1 MFRVSRTVPRMA
13 DGELILATGALL
25 AGALL
30 ASLLAGRLRVPG
42 LLLFLALGMLI
53 GSDGL
58 GWIHFN
64 DYEVARTIGIVGL
77 ALILFEGG
85 LSAGYQEIRPVL
97 APAISLATVGT
108 IITALI
114 GGLTAAWLFDLS
126 TLEGM
131 LLGAALAATDGAA
144 IFAVLRESTLRRRL
158 ARTLEGEAGLNDP
171 VAVLLVI
178 GFIDWIQK
186 PDYGIADMALSL
198 VGELL
203 IGAAVGAGIGLLA
216 VRTLRRTR
224 LASAGLYP
232 VASIAIAAL
241 AFGLADVAHGSGF
254 LAVYL
259 AGLAL
264 GSTQIPAKR
273 TIITFHVGLGWL
285 AQVAMFLT
293 LGLLVFPEDLLDVA
307 LEGTALG
314 LVIAVVARPIA
325 TFATTLPFGYSL
337 REQVVLGWAGLRGA
351 LPVVFATFPVI
362 EGVPHSVE
370 FFNIVFFAVVV
381 STLLQ
386 GATFEPLAERLGVT
400 DTEAALPLPL
410 ADAGAMRRLGAEVIE
425 YPVGAEYAIVGSRV
439 RELGLPRDALL
450 NLLIRGDQAL
460 LPRGSTRIESGDR
473 LHLIARQEVAIELRE
488 LMGRWREGPI
498 GARPRPVRKHLTRQT
513 PFVIRPWTNTMG
525 DDGEPSHP
533 AAVHGVDVIDQIRTR
548 RDGRPGAVVLL
559 EDGRYAFTGNVVALG
574 NAHQVQMAARRRL
587 RLSKTD
593 SERAWWREVIGALA
607 APD

>member
-1 MFRVSRTVPRMA
+1 MA
-13 DGELILATGALL
+13 DGELILATGAVL

-53 GSDGL
+53 GSEGT
-58 GWIHFN
+58 GWIDFGSGAD
-64 DYEVARTIGIVGL
+64 DYETARTIGIVGL

-97 APAISLATVGT
+97 PAAISLATVGT

-114 GGLTAAWLFDLS
+114 GGLAAAWLFDLS

-144 IFAVLRESTLRRRL
+144 IFAVLRASTLRRKL

-186 PDYGIADMALSL
+186 PDYGLGDMALSL

-203 IGAAVGAGIGLLA
+203 IGAAVGAALGYLA
-216 VRTLRRTR
+216 IQALRRIR

-259 AGLAL
+259 VGLAL
-264 GSTQIPAKR
+264 GSTQLPAKR
-273 TIITFHVGLGWL
+273 TIVTFHVGLGWL

-293 LGLLVFPEDLLDVA
+293 LGLLVFPSELMDVA

-314 LVIAVVARPIA
+314 LVIAVVARPLA
-325 TFATTLPFGYSL
+325 TFATTLPFGYSV

-362 EGVPHSVE
+362 EGVPNSVE

-425 YPVGAEYAIVGSRV
+425 YPVGSEHAIVGSRV

-460 LPRGSTRIESGDR
+460 LPRGSTRIEAGDR

-513 PFVIRPWTNTMG
+513 LFVLRPWSDSMG
-525 DDGEPSHP
+525 DGGEPSHP

-574 NAHQVQMAARRRL
+574 NPSQVQMAARRRL
-587 RLSKTD
+587 RLAKTD

-607 APD
+607 APEG

>member
-1 MFRVSRTVPRMA
+1 MA
-13 DGELILATGALL
+13 DGELILATGAVL
-25 AGALL
+25 AGALA

-42 LLLFLALGMLI
+42 LLLFLALGMVI
-53 GSDGL
+53 GSEGT
-58 GWIHFN
+58 GWIHFGSSPD
-64 DYEVARTIGIVGL
+64 DYETARTIGIVGL

-97 APAISLATVGT
+97 PAAISLATVGT

-114 GGLTAAWLFDLS
+114 GGLAAAWLFDLS

-144 IFAVLRESTLRRRL
+144 IFAVLRGSTLRRRL

-186 PDYGIADMALSL
+186 PDYGLGDMALSL

-203 IGAAVGAGIGLLA
+203 IGAAVGAALGYLA
-216 VRTLRRTR
+216 VQALRRIR

-259 AGLAL
+259 VGLAL
-264 GSTQIPAKR
+264 GSTQLPAKR
-273 TIITFHVGLGWL
+273 TIVTFHVGLGWL

-293 LGLLVFPEDLLDVA
+293 LGLLVFPSELLDVA
-307 LEGTALG
+307 PEGTALG
-314 LVIAVVARPIA
+314 LVIAVVARPLA
-325 TFATTLPFGYSL
+325 TFATTLPFGYSV
-337 REQVVLGWAGLRGA
+337 REQLVLGWAGLRGA

-362 EGVPHSVE
+362 EGVPNSVE

-425 YPVGAEYAIVGSRV
+425 YPVGSEHAIVGSRV

-460 LPRGSTRIESGDR
+460 LPRGSTRIEAGDR

-513 PFVIRPWTNTMG
+513 LFVLRPWSDSMG
-525 DDGEPSHP
+525 DGGEPSHP
-533 AAVHGVDVIDQIRTR
+533 AVVHGVDVIDQIRTR

-574 NAHQVQMAARRRL
+574 NPSQVQMAARRRL
-587 RLSKTD
+587 RLAKTD

-607 APD
+607 APEG

>member
-1 MFRVSRTVPRMA
+1 MA

-58 GWIHFN
+58 GWIHFG

-97 APAISLATVGT
+97 APAISLATAGT

-114 GGLTAAWLFDLS
+114 GGLAAAWLFDLT

-131 LLGAALAATDGAA
+131 LLGATLAATDGAA
-144 IFAVLRESTLRRRL
+144 IFAVLRGSTLRRRL

-186 PDYGIADMALSL
+186 PDYGLADMALSL
-198 VGELL
+198 AGELL
-203 IGAAVGAGIGLLA
+203 IGAAVGAGIGVLA
-216 VRTLRRTR
+216 VYGLRRTR

-264 GSTQIPAKR
+264 GSVQIPAKR
-273 TIITFHVGLGWL
+273 TITTFHVGLGWL

-314 LVIAVVARPIA
+314 LIIAVVARPAA
-325 TFATTLPFGYSL
+325 TFVTTLPFGYSP

-386 GATFEPLAERLGVT
+386 GATFEALAERLGVT

-425 YPVGAEYAIVGSRV
+425 YPVGSEHAIVGSRV

-460 LPRGSTRIESGDR
+460 LPRGSTRIEAGDR

-498 GARPRPVRKHLTRQT
+498 GGRPRPVRKHLTRQT
-513 PFVIRPWTNTMG
+513 LFVLRPWRDAMG
-525 DDGEPSHP
+525 DGGEPSHP
-533 AAVHGVDVIDQIRTR
+533 VAVHGVDVIDQIRTR

-574 NAHQVQMAARRRL
+574 NPSQVQMAAKRRL
-587 RLSKTD
+587 RLAKTD

-607 APD
+607 APEG